1 MKVIAIAMQKG
12 GVGKST
18 LTRSLAEAASHAG
31 LAVLILD
38 MDPQQSVE
46 QWSRRRDVQDL
57 PVRFVTELDLEP
69 TLERVRHA
77 GCDLVFIDTP
87 PARSSEAL
95 AAVEAADLV
104 LVPCTPDI
112 EAFEQLPRT
121 ARLARTTGKTAF
133 VVLNMA
139 TPNSSSDVATAK
151 AVFERTKVKMAPVVI
166 FRRKIHR
173 EAALAGRSAREVD
186 QSAKGAAEISRLW
199 DWLSAEMQICTPA
212 SVQDGSAAA

>member
-1 MKVIAIAMQKG
+1 MKVVAIAMQKG

-18 LTRSLAEAASHAG
+18 LTRSLAEAASHSG
-31 LAVLILD
+31 LAVLVLD

-46 QWSRRRDVQDL
+46 QWSRRREAKDL

-69 TLERVRHA
+69 TLERVRDA

-87 PARSSEAL
+87 PARSSEAP

-121 ARLARTTGKTAF
+121 ARLARTTGKKAF

-139 TPNSSSDVATAK
+139 TPNSMSDVNAAQ
-151 AVFERTKVKMAPVVI
+151 AVSERTKVDMAPVVI

-186 QSAKGAAEISRLW
+186 QAAKGSTEIARLW
-199 DWLSAEMQICTPA
+199 DWLSVELQICTPA
-212 SVQDGSAAA
+212 IVQDGSAAA